1 MWWRCLP
8 DRPIG
13 EDHLAPAFHHRN
25 LAILNSFSMVEP
37 GEPRAYSQREFQ
49 DFSQKLLG
57 VPRPGFTVH
66 DDESREDPPFVRPVD
81 YQCQFLVDDSNPRL
95 KPSEKVCLTFLSDSY
110 VFLGRAP

>member
-1 MWWRCLP
+1 
-8 DRPIG
+8 
-13 EDHLAPAFHHRN
+13 
-25 LAILNSFSMVEP
+25 MVEP

-95 KPSEKVCLTFLSDSY
+95 KPSEKVCLTFMSDSY